1 MADFDKP
8 QSRNEAI
15 LQNILGADNEL
26 QEPQSRIED
35 LLQQILEQGG
45 TGGGGE
51 MNVQSDWEED
61 DPTSDAFIQNKP
73 TIPEE
78 YTLPTA
84 STSTLGGVKVDGQTT
99 QMEGQTIY
107 TPTVFDGKT
116 VLFMGD
122 SFMEGFGAR
131 VADGIETAQNPIRT
145 PAEADAA
152 PMRGWAQT
160 FKARYPK
167 SNTHNLSIY
176 GATIAY
182 QSNNPSLMGQLVYMF
197 DQQLHPDYVVFD
209 GGANDVFQGITAGS
223 MTAEDAYATMDWDT
237 FNYNTYQTIPCLE
250 AIFSLFAENR
260 PETRLLFVSPP
271 PMDVTLTSE
280 MQTAVN
286 NMKAT
291 IKTVCD
297 KWGVAHIDII
307 GKGSKNTIYSNNTE
321 YYTASDKIHP
331 LQRFYNET
339 IGQIDEVLKQ
349 F

>member
-1 MADFDKP
+1 MADFEEP

-15 LQNILGADNEL
+15 LQNILGAENEL
-26 QEPQSRIED
+26 EEPQSRIED

-45 TGGGGE
+45 TGGGSVE
-51 MNVQSDWEED
+51 VD
-61 DPTSDAFIQNKP
+61 DSTIKKDAN
-73 TIPEE
+73 
-78 YTLPTA
+78 
-84 STSTLGGVKVDGQTT
+84 GV
-99 QMEGQTIY
+99 IY
-107 TPTVFDGKT
+107 TPTVFDDKV

-131 VADGIETAQNPIRT
+131 VADGIETAQNPIIT
-145 PAEADAA
+145 PAAADAA
-152 PMRGWAQT
+152 PMRGWAKT
-160 FKARYPK
+160 FKERYPK

-182 QSNNPSLMGQLVYMF
+182 QNNNPSLMGQLVYMF
-197 DQQLHPDYVVFD
+197 DQQLHPDYMVFD
-209 GGANDVFQGITAGS
+209 GGANDVFQGITSGS
-223 MTAEDAYATMDWDT
+223 MTAEDAYAKMNWDT

-250 AIFSLFAENR
+250 AIFSLFADQS
-260 PETRLLFVSPP
+260 PTTRLLFVSPP
-271 PMDVTLTSE
+271 PMSVTLTDE
-280 MQTAVN
+280 MKTAVD

-307 GKGSKNTIYSNNTE
+307 GKGSKNTIYSDNTN

-331 LQRFYNET
+331 LQRFYDET